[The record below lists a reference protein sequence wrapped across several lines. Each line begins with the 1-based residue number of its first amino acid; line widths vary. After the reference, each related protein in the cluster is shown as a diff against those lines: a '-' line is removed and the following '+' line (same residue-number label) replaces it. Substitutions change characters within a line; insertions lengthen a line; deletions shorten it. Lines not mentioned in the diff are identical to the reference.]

1 MIIFFDNVFIGVI
14 LFSNK
19 QPVSIAMTAGLII
32 CEGAVIIIAIYLTLK
47 DPTDKVVYQEW
58 ERKNSI
64 AHPQL

>member
-1 MIIFFDNVFIGVI
+1 MIIFFDNVFIGAI

-47 DPTDKVVYQEW
+47 DPTDKVVYQE
-58 ERKNSI
+58 
-64 AHPQL
+64 